1 MASSSEKPKA
11 RGFAADAGTER
22 ALRAGLSGRAARI
35 QRGRFDVALRAL
47 AAEPASKLVFVDFEG
62 VEDPEAAARELI
74 AVCAFGTVLIA
85 IGSTDTAHLA
95 RALLRQGVA
104 DYLVKPVSAA
114 AVREVSAAALDEVPE
129 RTYAGRVVAFA
140 GTGGS
145 GVSTL
150 IAAIARV
157 VAAGGRTGSV
167 VDLEPGSASL
177 PTALGAEPT
186 GDLAA
191 LLAALDAAPPD
202 PDRPPDDADPTG
214 GDPAASPD
222 LLDGIC
228 APTNIAGISLVA
240 YPPQGPVPE
249 APPAPGAHALLAALA
264 NRAQVVLVSGLGDPS
279 TRTEIMQQADA
290 RVLLYE
296 PTLPSISA
304 AVRCLSLLG
313 PEHPVVLVQNHPR
326 MRRSPL
332 SQSQIRYA
340 LAERLPDVIVPFEPA
355 LHAAATG
362 DGDSRPSGK
371 AYLAALRQV
380 IERAVQGPAP
390 AER

>member
-1 MASSSEKPKA
+1 MASSSDTSKA

-22 ALRAGLSGRAARI
+22 ALRAGLSGRAARV

-62 VEDPEAAARELI
+62 VENPDAAARELI
-74 AVCAFGTVLIA
+74 GVCPFGTVLIA

-95 RALLRQGVA
+95 RSLLRQGVA
-104 DYLVKPVSAA
+104 DYLVKPISAA
-114 AVREVSAAALDEVPE
+114 AVREASAAALDDVPE
-129 RTYAGRVVAFA
+129 RAYAGRVVAFA

-150 IAAIARV
+150 IASIARV

-177 PTALGAEPT
+177 PTVLGAEPT

-202 PDRPPDDADPTG
+202 PDRPPGDTDPLG
-214 GDPAASPD
+214 GDPAANPN

-228 APTNIAGISLVA
+228 APTSIAGISLVA

-249 APPAPGAHALLAALA
+249 APPAPGVHSLLGALA
-264 NRAQVVLVSGLGDPS
+264 NRAHVVLVSGLGDPS
-279 TRTEIMQQADA
+279 ARTEIMQQADA

-313 PEHPVVLVQNHPR
+313 PEHPAVLVQNHPR

-332 SQSQIRYA
+332 SQSQVRYA
-340 LAERLPDVIVPFEPA
+340 LADRPPDVIVPFEPA
-355 LHAAATG
+355 LHAIATG
-362 DGDSRPSGK
+362 EGRGRRSGK

-380 IERAVQGPAP
+380 IERTVHGPAP
-390 AER
+390 EDR